1 MRTLDEIKQEI
12 RANFVSDTTL
22 QQAYGLDAGKTFDE
36 QFSKVSIEAIITYV
50 FAFSLWV
57 FENILSNHKAD
68 ISATIEQNAVCSVPW
83 YHARCLA
90 FQLGDFIT
98 LNPETY
104 RWDYPVVDESK
115 HIIKFASVRTVDI
128 EGVTKLRIFVSKANK
143 AALSASEKQAFERYI
158 RDIGAAGTHFEIISQ
173 APAPMTFKIQI
184 TRNPMVLGFDG
195 KALAD
200 GSDVVGNAIRAY
212 LDGIVY
218 GGVFNKTRLID
229 AIQAVSGVVDVVLT
243 EVKSGA
249 NVIYGQNYESQGGA
263 FTFDAN
269 NSVITYTV

>member
-12 RANFVSDTTL
+12 RANFVANETL
-22 QQAYGLDAGKTFDE
+22 QSAYGLDANKTFDE
-36 QFSKVSIEAIITYV
+36 QFSKVSIEAVLTYV
-50 FAFSLWV
+50 VAFSIWV
-57 FENILSNHKAD
+57 FENILNNHKAD
-68 ISATIEQNAVCSVPW
+68 ITATIAQNAVCSIPW

-90 FQLGDFIT
+90 FQLGDFVT

-104 RWDYPVVDESK
+104 RWDYPAIDESK
-115 HIIKFASVRTVDI
+115 RIIKFASVRTVDV
-128 EGVTKLRIFVSKANK
+128 EGVTKLRVFVSKANK
-143 AALSASEKQAFERYI
+143 AALTASEKQAFERYI
-158 RDIGAAGTHFEIISQ
+158 KDIGAAGTHFEVISQ
-173 APAPMTFKIQI
+173 APAPMAFKIQI

-195 KALAD
+195 KSLAD
-200 GSDVVGNAIRAY
+200 GSDVVGNAIRAC

-249 NVIYGQNYESQGGA
+249 NVIYGQNYESPGGA